1 MNETFDVIIGGGAV
15 MGSSTAYHLAAHPD
29 FSGKILVL
37 DKDLTYQGAASS
49 LSLSSVRQQ
58 FSSTINIRVGLYGA
72 DFFRRAA
79 DVLSVDGQAPQ
90 LSFRENGYLFLA
102 SEAGEPILRENHA
115 AQIAE
120 GANIVLLD
128 RAALAERFPFLDLG
142 GVALGSLGVTGEG
155 WFDGYALMQAFRRKA
170 RSLGAVY
177 RQEAIVDLEREAARV
192 TGVRLASGERI
203 ACGAFVNT
211 AGASGAAQLVKRLG
225 LDVPVHSRK
234 RCVFVFTAKTRLE
247 RCPLVIDS
255 SGVYVRPEGEA
266 YVCGVSPPESEDPDC
281 EDFEVVWP
289 QFDEIIWPVLAARI
303 PAFESIR
310 PGRAWACHY
319 DLNTFD
325 HNAIVGRLPG
335 FENALLAA
343 GFSGHGIQQSPAVGR
358 GLAELIVSRS
368 YTTLD
373 LAPFAVERIAASRP
387 LLERNV
393 I

>member
-1 MNETFDVIIGGGAV
+1 MSETFDVIIGGGAV
-15 MGSSTAYHLAAHPD
+15 MGSSTAYHLAASPD
-29 FSGKILVL
+29 FSGRVLVL
-37 DKDLTYQGAASS
+37 DKDLTYQKAASS

-58 FSSTINIRVGLYGA
+58 FSSTINIRVGLFGA

-79 DVLSVDGQAPQ
+79 DVLAVDGQAPE
-90 LSFRENGYLFLA
+90 LSFRENGYLFLV
-102 SEAGEPILRENHA
+102 SEAGEATLRENHA
-115 AQIAE
+115 TQSAE

-128 RAALAERFPFLDLG
+128 PAALAERFSFLNLH

-177 RQEAIVDLEREAARV
+177 RQETVVDLERQGARV

-211 AGASGAAQLVKRLG
+211 AGASGAARLVERLG
-225 LDVPVHSRK
+225 LDIPVHSRK
-234 RCVFVFTAKTRLE
+234 RCVFVFTAKARWE
-247 RCPLVIDS
+247 RCPLIIDS
-255 SGVYVRPEGEA
+255 SGVFVRPEGDA

-289 QFDEIIWPVLAARI
+289 QFDEIVWPALAARI
-303 PAFESIR
+303 PAFENIR

-325 HNAIVGRLPG
+325 HNAIVGRLPS
-335 FENALLAA
+335 FENAYLAA
-343 GFSGHGIQQSPAVGR
+343 GFSGHGIQQSPAIGR
-358 GLAELIVSRS
+358 GLAELIVGGR
-368 YTTLD
+368 YATLD
-373 LAPFAVERIAASRP
+373 LSPFAVERVAAGKP

>member
-1 MNETFDVIIGGGAV
+1 MTESFDVIIGGGAV

-29 FSGKILVL
+29 FSGSILVL
-37 DKDLTYQGAASS
+37 EKDLTYQKAASS

-58 FSSTINIRVGLYGA
+58 FSSQINIRVGLYGA
-72 DFFRRAA
+72 EFFRRARDILA
-79 DVLSVDGQAPQ
+79 VDDEKPE

-102 SEAGEPILRENHA
+102 SQAGASILSANHA
-115 AQIAE
+115 TQTAE
-120 GANIVLLD
+120 GANIALLD
-128 RAALAERFPFLDLG
+128 CAALAARFPFLDLN
-142 GVALGSLGVTGEG
+142 GVALGSLGLSGEG

-170 RSLGAVY
+170 RALAVTY
-177 RQEAIVDLEREAARV
+177 RQESIVDFEREGACV

-211 AGASGAAQLVKRLG
+211 SGASGAAKLVTRLG
-225 LDVPVHSRK
+225 LDIPVHSRK
-234 RCVFVFTAKTRLE
+234 RCVFVFAAKTRLSG
-247 RCPLVIDS
+247 CPLIIDV
-255 SGVYVRPEGEA
+255 SGVYVRPEGDG
-266 YVCGVSPPESEDPDC
+266 YVCGVSPPQSEDPDC

-289 QFDEIIWPVLAARI
+289 QFEDVIWPILAARI

-335 FENALLAA
+335 FDNAFLAA

-358 GLAELIVSRS
+358 GLAELLVNGR
-368 YTTLD
+368 YATLD
-373 LAPFAVERIAASRP
+373 LSPFAFDRITANRP
-387 LLERNV
+387 LIERNV